1 MKKIIFTLAII
12 ITLIACVGHCETHYS
27 RNAIATQHCDGITT
41 FWDGDHYWD
50 VKTDNIYNRNDR
62 VELKMFTNFTN
73 NNINDD
79 EVIEIIKK

>member
-1 MKKIIFTLAII
+1 MKKITFILII
-12 ITLIACVGHCETHYS
+12 IISLIVGYSGTHYN
-27 RNAIATQHCDGITT
+27 RKAIATQHYDGITT
-41 FWDGDHYWD
+41 FWDGNYYWD

-73 NNINDD
+73 NNIEDD

>member
-1 MKKIIFTLAII
+1 MKKIIFVFIIAISL
-12 ITLIACVGHCETHYS
+12 ITVGYCETHYS
-27 RNAIATQHCDGITT
+27 RKAIAIQHYDGITT

-50 VKTDNIYNRNDR
+50 VKTDNIYNRNDK

-73 NNINDD
+73 NNIDDD